1 MKKPVVRT
9 KAVPRKAQS
18 VTARPPVPE
27 QVRTL
32 LAELKRLGSPKRG
45 VEMAARFGIRTSM
58 EMFGTTMADMQ
69 KIAKR
74 TGRDHA
80 LAAALWDAGVYETR
94 MLAALVAAPDQVT
107 ASQMDRWCASFDN
120 WAVCD
125 THCMHLFDRTP
136 HAFAKVEQWS
146 RSPEEFVR
154 RAAFALLAS
163 LSLHDKRAANDSFFR
178 LLPLVEA
185 AATDERNF
193 VKKAVNW
200 ALRAIGE
207 RNSELNTGA
216 LAVAERLSVSPSA
229 AARWVGK
236 DALRQLQRPAVL
248 RRLAKRG

>member
-1 MKKPVVRT
+1 MKTNTAKAKAASRKPSAT
-9 KAVPRKAQS
+9 P
-18 VTARPPVPE
+18 ARPPVSE

-32 LAELKRLGSPKRG
+32 LVELKRLGSAKRA
-45 VEMAARFGIRTSM
+45 VDVATRFGIRTSM

-80 LAAALWDAGVYETR
+80 LAAALWDAGVYESR
-94 MLAALVAAPDQVT
+94 MLAALVDAPEQVT
-107 ASQMDRWCASFDN
+107 AAQMDRWCAEFDN

-136 HAFAKVEQWS
+136 HTFAKVEQWAES
-146 RSPEEFVR
+146 RKEFVR
-154 RAAFALLAS
+154 RAAFALLACRAI
-163 LSLHDKRAANDSFFR
+163 HDRCTANDSFSR
-178 LLPLVEA
+178 LLPLIEA
-185 AATDERNF
+185 TATDERNF

-207 RNSELNTGA
+207 RNAELNAAA

-236 DALRQLQRPAVL
+236 DALRQLKRPAVL